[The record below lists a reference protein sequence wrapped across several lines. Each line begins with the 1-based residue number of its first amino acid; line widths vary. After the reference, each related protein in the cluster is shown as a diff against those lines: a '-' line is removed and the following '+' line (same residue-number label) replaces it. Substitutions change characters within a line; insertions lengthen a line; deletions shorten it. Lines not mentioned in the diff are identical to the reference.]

1 MDLLHIL
8 YKNIPVFLSIQVLMT
23 FFFLYKS
30 IMTMAKNNIRLKSQ
44 SDSEEST
51 ITREKKPIKYDDKY
65 KNEYIKLDSRQLT
78 TNEKENLKNNFV
90 METTPLGN
98 VIMYYNIDKHSFVY
112 YSDSTIPYR
121 FLETV
126 ARKYI
131 TTFKC
136 KDLTIFI
143 DESDEI
149 DDVDIDADIHEK
161 ISIEK
166 PSEVNNAT
174 VTYTVTH
181 STPPLSTTTTKKN
194 VFAKFKNYN
203 HPNSTPSSSMI
214 AKNNPNK
221 CATQSNKEVKE
232 NKNKYISE
240 GKIINFS
247 FIKKIDKK
255 QIVKRLNMTF
265 AEFKKMQQESKNKT
279 SL

>member
-1 MDLLHIL
+1 MDLLDIL
-8 YKNIPVFLSIQVLMT
+8 YKNIPVFLSMQVLMS

-30 IMTMAKNNIRLKSQ
+30 IMTMAKNRITLDSQ
-44 SDSEEST
+44 SESESQSEST
-51 ITREKKPIKYDDKY
+51 IPIEKKQIKYDDKY
-65 KNEYIKLDSRQLT
+65 KNEYISMNSIQLT
-78 TNEKENLKNNFV
+78 TTEKENLKNNFV
-90 METTPLGN
+90 MEITPLGN
-98 VIMYYNIDKHSFVY
+98 VIMCYSIDKQCFIY

-149 DDVDIDADIHEK
+149 EDEK
-161 ISIEK
+161 IPTEK
-166 PSEVNNAT
+166 TPEVNNT
-174 VTYTVTH
+174 IITH
-181 STPPLSTTTTKKN
+181 AIAPPPQPPTTTKKN

-203 HPNSTPSSSMI
+203 HPNSIPSNSMI

-221 CATQSNKEVKE
+221 TAKQSNKEVKE

-240 GKIINFS
+240 GKIVNFS

-255 QIVKRLNMTF
+255 QIVKRLNTTF

>member
-1 MDLLHIL
+1 MDLFHIL

-30 IMTMAKNNIRLKSQ
+30 IMTMTKNSITLNSQ
-44 SDSEEST
+44 SDAT
-51 ITREKKPIKYDDKY
+51 IHIEKKPIKYDDKY
-65 KNEYIKLDSRQLT
+65 KNEYIKLDFRQLT
-78 TNEKENLKNNFV
+78 TSEKENLKNNFV

-98 VIMYYNIDKHSFVY
+98 VIMYYNIDKQGFVY

-126 ARKYI
+126 TRKYI
-131 TTFKC
+131 TIFKC
-136 KDLTIFI
+136 KDSSIYL
-143 DESDEI
+143 DEI
-149 DDVDIDADIHEK
+149 DDEIDEK
-161 ISIEK
+161 IPVEK
-166 PSEVNNAT
+166 VQETTNDTILDTKQTSKASAT
-174 VTYTVTH
+174 MTN
-181 STPPLSTTTTKKN
+181 KN

-203 HPNSTPSSSMI
+203 HPTSIPSNSMI

-221 CATQSNKEVKE
+221 TARQSNKQVKE

-265 AEFKKMQQESKNKT
+265 SEFKKMQQESENKN

>member
-1 MDLLHIL
+1 
-8 YKNIPVFLSIQVLMT
+8 
-23 FFFLYKS
+23 
-30 IMTMAKNNIRLKSQ
+30 MTMSKNNIRLYSQ
-44 SDSEEST
+44 LDSDVT
-51 ITREKKPIKYDDKY
+51 TEKKPIKYDDKY
-65 KNEYIKLDSRQLT
+65 KNEYLKLDFRQLT
-78 TNEKENLKNNFV
+78 TIEKENLKNNFV

-98 VIMYYNIDKHSFVY
+98 VIMYYNIDKNGFVY

-136 KDLTIFI
+136 KDSSIYV
-143 DESDEI
+143 DEI
-149 DDVDIDADIHEK
+149 DDEIDCK
-161 ISIEK
+161 IYKNKPIEK
-166 PSEVNNAT
+166 LPEITSDTSSDTKPNSKV
-174 VTYTVTH
+174 
-181 STPPLSTTTTKKN
+181 SITTTKKN

-203 HPNSTPSSSMI
+203 HPNSIPSNSMI

-221 CATQSNKEVKE
+221 TATQSNKEVKE

-265 AEFKKMQQESKNKT
+265 AEFKKMQQESENKN

>member
-1 MDLLHIL
+1 MDLFLIL
-8 YKNIPVFLSIQVLMT
+8 YKNIPVFLSIQVFLT

-30 IMTMAKNNIRLKSQ
+30 IINLAKTSITIDLL
-44 SDSEEST
+44 SDSEHT
-51 ITREKKPIKYDDKY
+51 ITTKKQPIKYDDKY
-65 KNEYIKLDSRQLT
+65 KNEYLKLDFRQLT
-78 TNEKENLKNNFV
+78 TFEKDNLKNNFV

-98 VIMYYNIDKHSFVY
+98 VIMYYNIDKHGFVY
-112 YSDSTIPYR
+112 YSDSAIPYR

-136 KDLTIFI
+136 KDITIYV
-143 DESDEI
+143 DEI
-149 DDVDIDADIHEK
+149 DEIEEIHIPIP

-166 PSEVNNAT
+166 QSEIMVDT
-174 VTYTVTH
+174 SLDTKPTSKV
-181 STPPLSTTTTKKN
+181 STTTTTKN

-203 HPNSTPSSSMI
+203 HPSSTPSTSMI

-221 CATQSNKEVKE
+221 TASTMNKVVKE

-240 GKIINFS
+240 GKIVNFS

>member
-1 MDLLHIL
+1 MDLFLIL
-8 YKNIPVFLSIQVLMT
+8 YKNIPVFLSIQVFLT
-23 FFFLYKS
+23 LFFLYKS
-30 IMTMAKNNIRLKSQ
+30 LINLAKTSITIDLSY
-44 SDSEEST
+44 DSENT
-51 ITREKKPIKYDDKY
+51 INTKKQPIKYDDKY
-65 KNEYIKLDSRQLT
+65 KNEYLKLDFRQLT
-78 TNEKENLKNNFV
+78 TFEKENLKNNFV

-98 VIMYYNIDKHSFVY
+98 VIMYYNIDKHGFVY
-112 YSDSTIPYR
+112 YSDSAIPYR

-136 KDLTIFI
+136 KDITIYV
-143 DESDEI
+143 DEI
-149 DDVDIDADIHEK
+149 DDEIEEIP
-161 ISIEK
+161 IPIPITIEK
-166 PSEVNNAT
+166 ESESTVHANSDTKPSSKV
-174 VTYTVTH
+174 
-181 STPPLSTTTTKKN
+181 SSTTTKKN

-203 HPNSTPSSSMI
+203 HPSSTPSTSMI

-221 CATQSNKEVKE
+221 TASTMNKVVKE

>member
-1 MDLLHIL
+1 MDLLNIL
-8 YKNIPVFLSIQVLMT
+8 YKNIPVFLSMQVLLS

-30 IMTMAKNNIRLKSQ
+30 IMTMAKNNVAQIE
-44 SDSEEST
+44 SESN
-51 ITREKKPIKYDDKY
+51 IIIEKPFIKYIDKY
-65 KNEYIKLDSRQLT
+65 KNEYAKLNSRQLT
-78 TNEKENLKNNFV
+78 TSEKEHLKNNFV

-98 VIMYYNIDKHSFVY
+98 VIMCYNIDKQCFVY

-136 KDLTIFI
+136 KDITIYV
-143 DESDEI
+143 DETDEI
-149 DDVDIDADIHEK
+149 EDEK
-161 ISIEK
+161 IPTEK
-166 PSEVNNAT
+166 ASEVNNAII
-174 VTYTVTH
+174 TH
-181 STPPLSTTTTKKN
+181 AIAPPPPTTTKKN

-203 HPNSTPSSSMI
+203 HPNSIPSNSMI
-214 AKNNPNK
+214 AKNNSNK
-221 CATQSNKEVKE
+221 TAKNSNKEVKE

-265 AEFKKMQQESKNKT
+265 AEFKKIQQESKNKT

>member
-1 MDLLHIL
+1 MDLFHIL
-8 YKNIPVFLSIQVLMT
+8 YKNVPIFLSIQVLMT

-30 IMTMAKNNIRLKSQ
+30 IMTMSKNKAITFDFQPENQRENQTENQ
-44 SDSEEST
+44 S
-51 ITREKKPIKYDDKY
+51 IKYEDKY
-65 KNEYIKLDSRQLT
+65 KNRYIKLETKNLT
-78 TNEKENLKNNFV
+78 PSEKDNLKNNFV

-98 VIMYYNIDKHSFVY
+98 VIMYYNIDKNGFVY

-131 TTFKC
+131 ISFQC
-136 KDLTIFI
+136 KDPSIYV
-143 DESDEI
+143 DEKKPIEIAMDQSSD
-149 DDVDIDADIHEK
+149 A
-161 ISIEK
+161 K
-166 PSEVNNAT
+166 PIRKVSVN
-174 VTYTVTH
+174 
-181 STPPLSTTTTKKN
+181 TTNKK

-203 HPNSTPSSSMI
+203 HPNSIPSTSMI
-214 AKNNPNK
+214 AKNNSNPQPNK
-221 CATQSNKEVKE
+221 KTTQSIKEVKE

>member
-1 MDLLHIL
+1 MS
-8 YKNIPVFLSIQVLMT
+8 KNSVVT
-23 FFFLYKS
+23 FDFQREDANTTEKQTEKQ
-30 IMTMAKNNIRLKSQ
+30 TM
-44 SDSEEST
+44 
-51 ITREKKPIKYDDKY
+51 KYEDKY
-65 KNEYIKLDSRQLT
+65 KNRYINLETKNLT
-78 TNEKENLKNNFV
+78 PSEKENLKNNFV

-98 VIMYYNIDKHSFVY
+98 VIMYYNIDKHGFVY

-131 TTFKC
+131 TTFQC
-136 KDLTIFI
+136 KDTSIYLDDTDDDEKKPIEIAI
-143 DESDEI
+143 DQSSD
-149 DDVDIDADIHEK
+149 A
-161 ISIEK
+161 K
-166 PSEVNNAT
+166 PIRKVSVNAT
-174 VTYTVTH
+174 N
-181 STPPLSTTTTKKN
+181 KK

-203 HPNSTPSSSMI
+203 QPNSIPSTSMI

-221 CATQSNKEVKE
+221 ATTQSMKEVKE

-255 QIVKRLNMTF
+255 QIIKRLNMTF